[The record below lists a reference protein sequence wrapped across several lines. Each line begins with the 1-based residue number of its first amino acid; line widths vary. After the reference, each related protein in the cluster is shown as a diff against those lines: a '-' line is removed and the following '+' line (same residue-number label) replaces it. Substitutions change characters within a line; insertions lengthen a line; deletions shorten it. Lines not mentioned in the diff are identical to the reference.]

1 MRRRRSISLRF
12 QRYFRRSGFRYA
24 MPWLSLRRWRRR
36 ALLVAAALFA
46 ALLCILFALGADV
59 AIEAHRHVADRFPW
73 LALIIAP
80 AGFALISW
88 LSLRFFPGTVGSGIP
103 QAIAASFTDNRR
115 VRRKLLSLRIAI
127 AKIFLTLGSMLCGAS
142 VGREGP
148 SVQVGASV
156 MHLLSGRRRKNRIA
170 SSQALIVAG
179 GGAGVAAAFNTPL
192 GGIMFAIEEMCRYR
206 SFQANT
212 TTLTSVVFAGLMS
225 LALLGS
231 YTYFGQTPSMLSWPV
246 GIWPTLACGVFGGLF
261 GGLFC
266 RLLIGS
272 ARGLPG
278 KIGRFAKARPV
289 RFSAICGLATA
300 LTGLASGGLTWG
312 AGYEE
317 TRAALEGTSSLPP
330 YFLLAKMFVIWLVF
344 ISRIPGG
351 IFAPSLAVGAGLGA
365 NVAYFLPPDQAAAI
379 LTLGMVAFLSAMT
392 QTPITA
398 FVIVMEMTANHG
410 MLLPLMATSVIAHA
424 VARSVA
430 PVPLYYALSFSMLR
444 STEASVERE
453 MLARRATQRSEK
465 QESAVAT
472 PESGDDPPSSGRG

>member
-1 MRRRRSISLRF
+1 
-12 QRYFRRSGFRYA
+12 

-36 ALLVAAALFA
+36 ALLVVAALFA
-46 ALLCILFALGADV
+46 ALLCILFAIGADV
-59 AIEAHRHVADRFPW
+59 AIEIHRHIADRYPW

-80 AGFALISW
+80 IGFALISW
-88 LSLRFFPGTVGSGIP
+88 LSLRFFPGTLGSGIP
-103 QAIAASFTDNRR
+103 QAIAASFSDNRR

-127 AKIFLTLGSMLCGAS
+127 AKIVLTIGSMLCGAS

-148 SVQVGASV
+148 SVQIGASV
-156 MHLLSGRRRKNRIA
+156 MHLLSSRRRKNRIA
-170 SSQALIVAG
+170 SSQTLIVAG
-179 GGAGVAAAFNTPL
+179 GGAGIAAAFNTPL

-206 SFQANT
+206 SFQANS

-225 LALLGS
+225 LALVGS
-231 YTYFGQTPSMLSWPV
+231 YTYFGQTQSIISWP
-246 GIWPTLACGVFGGLF
+246 GGLWPTLACGIFGGLA

-272 ARGLPG
+272 ARGLPSTLG
-278 KIGRFAKARPV
+278 KFAKARPV
-289 RFSAICGLATA
+289 LFAAVCGLATA
-300 LTGLASGGLTWG
+300 ITGFASGGLTWG
-312 AGYEE
+312 AGYAE
-317 TRAALEGTSSLPP
+317 TRAALEGTSTLPP
-330 YFLLAKMFVIWLVF
+330 YFLIAKMFVIWLVF
-344 ISRIPGG
+344 VSRIPGG

-444 STEASVERE
+444 STEASVKRE
-453 MLARRATQRSEK
+453 MFARRAARTSEK
-465 QESAVAT
+465 KEDPDAGSE
-472 PESGDDPPSSGRG
+472 PGDDKPSSERP